1 MSSQDDTHPVMPRG
15 FDFDCPTCK
24 ELIRDI
30 WAQPENI
37 KEVVHCEDGTHVFV
51 TWDGRELTLDPT
63 PAPNR
68 SGIVPAGGGGPVIL
82 DPLVMELTDLDDE
95 EDEEDGGAVLGALM
109 EQETTERETADGEEQ
124 DPA

>member
-37 KEVVHCEDGTHVFV
+37 KEVLHCEDGTHVFV
-51 TWDGRELTLDPT
+51 DWDGREVIVDPVSEPT
-63 PAPNR
+63 P
-68 SGIVPAGGGGPVIL
+68 SGIVPVRDRGPVIL
-82 DPLVMELTDLDDE
+82 EPLVMELTDLDDE
-95 EDEEDGGAVLGALM
+95 EDEEDEEGIN
-109 EQETTERETADGEEQ
+109 GE
-124 DPA
+124 D